1 MNRSLNIPKTDE
13 AVWQPVKTIVSSSSI
28 LKERV
33 KEELL
38 RDKDKSDADH
48 KSELRNQRK
57 VETRIK
63 KGIQKI
69 EESIAKIETD
79 RMLERMDEKLYRQV
93 KKNLRDELDSSRS

>member
-1 MNRSLNIPKTDE
+1 LWGLITKEDDKWVCGPGCDMNKSLNITKTDE
-13 AVWQPVKTIVSSSSI
+13 AVWQSVKTIVSSSSI

-57 VETRIK
+57 VEARIK
-63 KGIQKI
+63 KDIQKI
-69 EESIAKIETD
+69 
-79 RMLERMDEKLYRQV
+79 
-93 KKNLRDELDSSRS
+93 